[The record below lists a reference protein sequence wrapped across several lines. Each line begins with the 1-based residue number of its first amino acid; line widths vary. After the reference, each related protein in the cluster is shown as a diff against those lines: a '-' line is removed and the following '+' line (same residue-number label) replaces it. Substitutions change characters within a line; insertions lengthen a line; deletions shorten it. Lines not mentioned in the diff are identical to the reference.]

1 MAAIFY
7 QWIDLLWLPV
17 GMVAVHKG
25 QRLKTALFMI
35 VCILTLRA
43 QVELMES
50 IDGVH
55 GFTGFWSWDAY
66 QRGLLVYA
74 IVFALFLLLAYFS
87 PNTRGIVFFA
97 ATLTIYIASF
107 CISMLLMVI

>member
-1 MAAIFY
+1 MTSLLY

-17 GMVAVHKG
+17 GVVAVHKG
-25 QRLKTALFMI
+25 QRLKTAIFMV

-50 IDGVH
+50 IGRVH
-55 GFTGFWSWDAY
+55 GFTGFWNWDAY
-66 QRGLLVYA
+66 QRGLLVYG

-87 PNTRGIVFFA
+87 PHTKGIVFFA
-97 ATLTIYIASF
+97 ATLTIYIFSF
-107 CISMLLMVI
+107 CASMLAMVI